1 MNLSAKAIC
10 GLGAFG
16 KLCEMRGDKAK
27 AAEYSKI
34 AKEFAARWVKEAAR
48 SGDHYPPGLRQA
60 RTRWSQKYN
69 LVWDRILGLNLFPA
83 EVAQKEMAY
92 YKKIQ
97 NKYGLPLDNR
107 SLYTKLDWILWTAT
121 LTQNRADF
129 EALVD
134 PVYQFLNETPDRS
147 PMTDW
152 YFTDNARKRGFT
164 ARPVVGGVFIQMLYD
179 KAVVEEVRRPGQDQ
193 GQGLGPD
200 AQAAR

>member
-1 MNLSAKAIC
+1 MIQVARASALHRGETLLDIERLKNEGRMPRDKNKGKMPATDHFR
-10 GLGAFG
+10 LAF
-16 KLCEMRGDKAK
+16 DK
-27 AAEYSKI
+27 
-34 AKEFAARWVKEAAR
+34 
-48 SGDHYPPGLRQA
+48 PG
-60 RTRWSQKYN
+60 TWSQKYN

-92 YKKIQ
+92 YKRIQ

-134 PVYQFLNETPDRS
+134 PVYRFLNETPDRS

-152 YFTDNARKRGFT
+152 YFTNDARKRGFT
-164 ARPVVGGVFIQMLYD
+164 ARPVVGGVFLQMLYD
-179 KAVVEEVRRPGQDQ
+179 KAIWQK
-193 GQGLGPD
+193 
-200 AQAAR
+200 